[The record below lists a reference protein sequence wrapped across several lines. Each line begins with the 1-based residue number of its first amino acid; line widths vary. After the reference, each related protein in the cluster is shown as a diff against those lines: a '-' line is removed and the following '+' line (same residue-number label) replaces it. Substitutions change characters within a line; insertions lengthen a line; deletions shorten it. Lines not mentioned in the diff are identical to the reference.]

1 MYMVEIITAIAGPLM
16 SGLIA
21 LYVSTVQNDKTVAL
35 VQYRLQQ
42 LEDKVA
48 TQNDYIEKVILAER
62 DLKTAFRRIDELR
75 DDVKALSK
83 E

>member
-1 MYMVEIITAIAGPLM
+1 MVEIITAIAGPLM

-75 DDVKALSK
+75 DDVKALSR

>member
-1 MYMVEIITAIAGPLM
+1 MVEIITAIAGPLM